1 MSRSTSKSR
10 ARYCLVLTAVSDG
23 RTADRLADALVQN
36 RLCACVS
43 VVPGAISRY
52 RWQGRLEQAEE
63 AILIAKTSSSRY
75 AEVESFLSREH
86 PYECPEILKI
96 PIEAGLPAYL
106 DWIGESVEES

>member
-1 MSRSTSKSR
+1 MSRSTSKSK

-23 RTADRLADALVQN
+23 PTANRLAEALVEN

-52 RWQGRLEQAEE
+52 RWQGHLEKAEE
-63 AILIAKTSSSRY
+63 AIVIAKTLSSRY
-75 AEVESFLSREH
+75 SEVEAFLVDEH

-106 DWIGESVEES
+106 DLSLIHI